1 MEGSDKMKNKRV
13 CLLGLFLLVGLLI
26 GCSEEKG
33 VGDMEMGIGRD
44 EDMEVAD
51 VTDTFTVNDIIAV
64 TYGQDEIIGGSVTF
78 IILQK
83 VGIIEEIIYQWEEPI
98 DPTWTWFSI
107 EIYPPEEEG
116 DYILRL
122 TSGGE
127 LLGEKSFSVE

>member
-1 MEGSDKMKNKRV
+1 MKNKRAW
-13 CLLGLFLLVGLLI
+13 LLGLFLIVGLLV
-26 GCSEEKG
+26 GCYEKKG
-33 VGDMEMGIGRD
+33 VGDLEIGIGRD
-44 EDMEVAD
+44 EDMEVAE
-51 VTDTFTVNDIIAV
+51 VTDTFTVDDIIAV

-78 IILQK
+78 IILKK
-83 VGIIEEIIYQWEEPI
+83 VGINEEIIFQWEESL

-122 TSGGE
+122 TSGSE